1 MFKKYKKIKFPFVEL
16 EPDISGKIYG
26 TYDGWTYFDGEV
38 IFNEHVV
45 DGKKYPVKIE
55 SCTQDEY
62 DMIARLHPVTLGDTI
77 PSEKERI
84 EALEEAIIEIGGL
97 L

>member
-1 MFKKYKKIKFPFVEL
+1 MKKYKKIKFPFVEL
-16 EPDISGKIYG
+16 EPNIEGTIYG
-26 TYDGWTYFDGEV
+26 TYNEWTYFDGEV

-45 DGKKYPVKIE
+45 DGVMYPIPILP
-55 SCTQDEY
+55 CTEEEY
-62 DMIARLHPVTLGDTI
+62 TMIGRLHPITKGETI
-77 PSEKERI
+77 PSETERI

>member
-1 MFKKYKKIKFPFVEL
+1 MKKYKKIKFPFVEL
-16 EPDISGKIYG
+16 EPNIEGTTYG

-38 IFNEHVV
+38 VFNEHVV
-45 DGKKYPVKIE
+45 DGTVYPIKIE
-55 SCTQDEY
+55 ACTQDEY
-62 DMIARLHPVTLGDTI
+62 DMIARLHPIVKGETI
-77 PSEKERI
+77 PSETERI